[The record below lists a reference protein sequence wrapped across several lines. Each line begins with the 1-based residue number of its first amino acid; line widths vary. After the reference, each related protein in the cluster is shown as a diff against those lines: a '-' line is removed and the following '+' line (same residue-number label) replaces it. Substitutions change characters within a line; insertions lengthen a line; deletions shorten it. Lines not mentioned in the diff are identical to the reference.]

1 MLLKIRELLDSDT
14 TSLMDIYQESSKNN
28 VSYFFPEIIDIEEG
42 IKKANKAYLEYI
54 RNDFLKRNNTCY
66 YIWKDNGI
74 WVSAMRLYKIKGSIY
89 FMEALETHPL
99 YRKRGYA
106 EKLISSVIEEL
117 KQDGDFEMR
126 SYVNIN
132 NVASRRTHIKC
143 GFEESSESVFDYAN
157 NEWVNDAILLIYRF
171 DIYKI

>member
-74 WVSAMRLYKIKGSIY
+74 WVSAMRLYKIK
-89 FMEALETHPL
+89 
-99 YRKRGYA
+99 
-106 EKLISSVIEEL
+106 LISSVIEEL